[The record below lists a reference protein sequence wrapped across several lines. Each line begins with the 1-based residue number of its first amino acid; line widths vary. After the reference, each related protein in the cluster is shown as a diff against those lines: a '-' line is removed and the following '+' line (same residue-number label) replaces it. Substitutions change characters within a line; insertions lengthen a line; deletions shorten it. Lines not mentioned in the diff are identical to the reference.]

1 MFKDLLMKRGVQLLQ
16 DERIKK
22 LMEDP
27 RVMEG
32 MMGALRLRGR
42 IQESVD
48 ARVGEIAHSLN
59 LATKSEMRE
68 MKRALRKMEQELARA
83 KRAEAA
89 ANREDQKTA

>member
-1 MFKDLLMKRGVQLLQ
+1 MIKDLLMKRGVQLLQ
-16 DERIKK
+16 DERVKK
-22 LMEDP
+22 VMANP

-48 ARVGEIAHSLN
+48 TRVGEIANSLN
-59 LATKSEMRE
+59 LATKSD
-68 MKRALRKMEQELARA
+68 LARA

-89 ANREDQKTA
+89 AKAASVSVTG

>member
-1 MFKDLLMKRGVQLLQ
+1 MLKDLLMKRGVRLLQ
-16 DERIKK
+16 DERVKK

-68 MKRALRKMEQELARA
+68 LKRSLRKMEQDLARA

-89 ANREDQKTA
+89 ATAHAEV